1 MNFGHEGPKTK
12 DSATGF
18 QDVLTT
24 IHALRVIFDFEDPK
38 IRSFI
43 VDKMDIYKYS
53 SQDGTTISTVF
64 SHPSLPTPNIS
75 TINLT
80 EN

>member
-1 MNFGHEGPKTK
+1 MNFGHEGPKTM

-24 IHALRVIFDFEDPK
+24 IHVLRFIFHFEDPK

-43 VDKMDIYKYS
+43 VDKMHIYKYS